1 MWYAKPSGPYVKESI
16 EGTAN
21 ILEMRDILRQ
31 DFSWTDEAITG
42 AISNSIYEG
51 GLNPWRRQSDTYP
64 PPSGQESRW
73 GCGLFGFTPYTRY
86 IDTTT
91 YPYSVHMNFS
101 TSSVTTNV
109 LADVGRQQV
118 EIMASGSWGWVSTGW
133 RSSWDPS
140 LYPQEYMQWLQIA
153 NTYGDGTHLTES
165 QYSQMTNIA
174 DCVLAFLCCFEG
186 PRTPNYTA
194 RLSVANDV
202 YTIITGHPP
211 TPPTPPTPSSRKG
224 MPVYMMIKRLF

>member
-1 MWYAKPSGPYVKESI
+1 MWYAKPSGAYDKYST

-51 GLNPWRRQSDTYP
+51 GLNPWRWQSDTYP
-64 PPSGQESRW
+64 PPSGSESSW

-86 IDTTT
+86 LGLQGSDQMNLSTSTTT
-91 YPYSVHMNFS
+91 SNANPY
-101 TSSVTTNV
+101 
-109 LADVGRQQV
+109 VGHQQV
-118 EIMASGSWGWVSTGW
+118 TIMANGTWGWVATGW
-133 RSSWDPS
+133 RSSWDPT
-140 LYPQEYMQWLQIA
+140 LYPQEYAQWLQIVNA
-153 NTYGDGTHLTES
+153 YGDGTRLTES
-165 QYSQMTNIA
+165 QYSTMTNIA

-186 PRTPNYTA
+186 PRVPNYTA

-211 TPPTPPTPSSRKG
+211 TPPTPPTPTRRKG
-224 MPVYMMIKRLF
+224 MPVYMMIKKLF